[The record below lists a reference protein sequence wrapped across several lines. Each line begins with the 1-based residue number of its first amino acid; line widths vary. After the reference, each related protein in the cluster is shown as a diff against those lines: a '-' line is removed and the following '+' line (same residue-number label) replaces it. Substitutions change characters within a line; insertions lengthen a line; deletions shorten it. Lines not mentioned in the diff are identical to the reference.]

1 MIDILSGEGA
11 EWTPLEITD
20 EYRAELLSEF
30 TCEELAELNIYGS
43 SMRANAMRAEEND
56 RVKRSCL
63 MSLRDS
69 LTHAEL
75 DGDEFTASR
84 LRMTIAA
91 AEMLEVAADI
101 VDIIRLTSPSNEC
114 D

>member
-1 MIDILSGEGA
+1 MVDILQGLGA

-20 EYRAELLSEF
+20 DYRDDLLSQF
-30 TCEELAELNIYGS
+30 TREELAELGIYGS
-43 SMRANAMRAEEND
+43 SMRANAMRAAEND

-69 LTHAEL
+69 LINAEL
-75 DGDEFTASR
+75 DGDEVMASR

-91 AEMLEVAADI
+91 TEMMDVADDI
-101 VDIIRLTSPSNEC
+101 VTLIGNLTAE
-114 D
+114 